1 MQKDIATVKKVKKRA
16 KNLRKVANRLTFV
29 AFGRNGLSVM
39 TEKTT
44 LFSVVWEKAL
54 MEDEKNCM

>member
-1 MQKDIATVKKVKKRA
+1 MRICIIRNVQKT
-16 KNLRKVANRLTFV
+16 
-29 AFGRNGLSVM
+29 M